1 MVAETSQLEGAE
13 GRSPAGLAWARLRK
27 KKLAMAA
34 LIILAT
40 LYSVGLFA
48 PLVTGALG
56 KDYSDQN
63 LLKAQHGPDTENW
76 FGTDRLGRDI
86 FTRVIW
92 GIQTTVIITLVTT
105 LTGSLILGVTL
116 GLMAGYFRGRIDTAV
131 MRLGEVVSS
140 FPDILLIILIA
151 ATLRPRIV
159 ELVRDFE
166 DATFFSGLVSTGV
179 VDFVVIGIALLPLS
193 WFGTM
198 RLVRGQVLALRES
211 QFVEAAYSIGTST
224 PRLLVRHIFPNIVS
238 PLIVTMSFGLGAIAL
253 SEVVLS
259 FFGLG
264 VQVGRPSL
272 GRMIGETIGR
282 TGSSGVSVLQN
293 HPEQLIAPIA
303 VVFLMIFC
311 WNLLGDALNDVLNP
325 RTK

>member
-1 MVAETSQLEGAE
+1 
-13 GRSPAGLAWARLRK
+13 
-27 KKLAMAA
+27 MAA
-34 LIILAT
+34 LIVLST
-40 LYSVGLFA
+40 LYLSGIFA
-48 PLVTGALG
+48 PLITGALG
-56 KDYSDQN
+56 KDYSEQN
-63 LLKAQHGPDTENW
+63 LLKAQHGPDAENW
-76 FGTDRLGRDI
+76 LGTDTLGRDI

-92 GIQTTVIITLVTT
+92 GIQTTVIITIATT
-105 LTGSLILGVTL
+105 LTGSLILGVSL
-116 GLMAGYFRGRIDTAV
+116 GLIAGYFRGKADTAI

-166 DATFFSGLVSTGV
+166 DATFFSGLVATGL
-179 VDFVVIGIALLPLS
+179 VDFIVIGIALLPLT

-198 RLVRGQVLALRES
+198 RLVRGQVLAIRDS
-211 QFVEAAYSIGTST
+211 QFVESARATGVST
-224 PRLLVRHIFPNIVS
+224 VRMLARHVFPNVVS

-282 TGSSGVSVLQN
+282 TGSSGPSVLQN

-325 RTK
+325 RTR